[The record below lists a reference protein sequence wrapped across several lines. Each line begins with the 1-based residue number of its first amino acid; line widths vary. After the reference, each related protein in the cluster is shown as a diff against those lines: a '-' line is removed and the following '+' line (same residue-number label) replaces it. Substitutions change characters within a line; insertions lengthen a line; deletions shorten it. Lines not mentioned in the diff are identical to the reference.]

1 LDAQRLEDNYKSLD
15 ARTRLQVEMLGEI
28 RLQELLNLKK
38 DNCSDELK
46 ELGDVLKGEN
56 LEGESK
62 LIQKLNAA

>member
-1 LDAQRLEDNYKSLD
+1 MEDNYKSLD

>member
-1 LDAQRLEDNYKSLD
+1 
-15 ARTRLQVEMLGEI
+15 MLGEI

>member
-1 LDAQRLEDNYKSLD
+1 LEDNYKSLD